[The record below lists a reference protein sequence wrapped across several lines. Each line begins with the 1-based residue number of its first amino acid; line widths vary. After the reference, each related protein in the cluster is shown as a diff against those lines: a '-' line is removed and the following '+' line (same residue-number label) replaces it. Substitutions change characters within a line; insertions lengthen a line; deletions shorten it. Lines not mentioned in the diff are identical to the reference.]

1 MSKIQRALM
10 VLAACAALGAQAA
23 PTITFD
29 AYDSTTLTSTAT
41 HVEGGFQLSGDA
53 LTVIGTDWSA
63 FYSTGSNSMISN
75 RGDGTITLSKVGGG
89 AFAFNMIDVSE
100 LGNSGNLSA
109 TNVHFIGQ
117 LSAGGTAD
125 VTIGLDLVFG
135 NQTVDFG
142 ALFASV
148 TSVSAGHKRAPI
160 TSSTTSSSTPLPAR
174 CRNPVPWRSSPWR
187 LAVWAWPAGAA
198 TRPSSAADRRH
209 GCGAIAQPRC
219 VRSAGQA
226 RSR

>member
-1 MSKIQRALM
+1 MNAKSIHRNTWKAKMFKIQRALM
-10 VLAACAALGAQAA
+10 VLAACTAFGAQAA

-29 AYDSTTLTSTAT
+29 AFDSTTITGVGSHA
-41 HVEGGFQLSGDA
+41 EGGFQLSGDA
-53 LTVIGTDWSA
+53 LTVIGTDWLA

-75 RGDGTITLSKVGGG
+75 QGNGNITLSKVGGG

-117 LSAGGTAD
+117 LSGGGTAD

-148 TSVSAGHKRAPI
+148 TSVSWTQA
-160 TSSTTSSSTPLPAR
+160 
-174 CRNPVPWRSSPWR
+174 SPFHQFDN
-187 LAVWAWPAGAA
+187 LVIDAA
-198 TRPSSAADRRH
+198 TGALPEPGALALVALALGGLGVASRRNK
-209 GCGAIAQPRC
+209 AQQR
-219 VRSAGQA
+219 G
-226 RSR
+226 

>member
-148 TSVSAGHKRAPI
+148 TSVSWTQASPYHQFDNLVIDAAA
-160 TSSTTSSSTPLPAR
+160 SALPEPGALALVALALGGVGVASR
-174 CRNPVPWRSSPWR
+174 RNK
-187 LAVWAWPAGAA
+187 
-198 TRPSSAADRRH
+198 
-209 GCGAIAQPRC
+209 AQQR
-219 VRSAGQA
+219 G
-226 RSR
+226 